1 MTDRSYPKFPIPG
14 VGAIVIG
21 MKGILLVRRD
31 REPAKGLWS
40 IPGGA
45 VEVGERQEEALFR
58 EVLEETGVEVEVLE
72 LAGTYDVILNDDAGR
87 VEFHYLLNH
96 YICKALSLKT
106 RSESPEAAVAW
117 FHPDALPLEEMPAPI
132 IDLLT
137 GLKMRIDEL
146 MK

>member
-1 MTDRSYPKFPIPG
+1 MTDRSYPRFPIPG

-21 MKGILLVRRD
+21 SKGILLVRRD

-58 EVLEETGVEVEVLE
+58 EVLEETGVKVEVLE
-72 LAGTYDVILNDDAGR
+72 LAGTYDVILNDGTGR

-96 YICKALSLKT
+96 YVCKALSSKT
-106 RSESPEAAVAW
+106 KSESPEAEVAW
-117 FHPDALPLEEMPAPI
+117 FHPDELPLEEMPAPI

-137 GLKMRIDEL
+137 GLKMRVDEL